1 MTARIALFD
10 IDNTLTDKTQAF
22 SLWAEEVAANH
33 PQIEPTWLH
42 VANRPSITRVE
53 FFTLLRA
60 RYGLE
65 RSVARLHADY
75 RRRTAELVPHR
86 PEVIA
91 ALTDLKDAGWAL
103 GAVTNGERTT
113 QMTKLR
119 TAQLDHL
126 LGTVIAAGD
135 YGIRKPEAALMHMA
149 VEDLHAAPDAEV
161 WMVGDDLATDVV
173 GAHTAGLGSIWISH
187 GRMLA
192 PHDPQPKVICET
204 VVEAARWLAT
214 AGTKGSMPHA
224 QRVPDG
230 TDERC
235 LNAPGTAP
243 DFLGADVTGVT
254 ECGR

>member
-22 SLWAEEVAANH
+22 GLWAEEFAADH
-33 PQIEPTWLH
+33 PEIEPTWLH

-149 VEDLHAAPDAEV
+149 VEDLHATPDAEV

-173 GAHTAGLGSIWISH
+173 GAHTAGVGSIWISH
-187 GRMLA
+187 GRTLA
-192 PHDPQPKVICET
+192 PYAPQPKVICET
-204 VVEAARWLAT
+204 VVEAAHWLAT
-214 AGTKGSMPHA
+214 AGT
-224 QRVPDG
+224 
-230 TDERC
+230 
-235 LNAPGTAP
+235 
-243 DFLGADVTGVT
+243 
-254 ECGR
+254 